1 MFANTHG
8 MPFNRHEGAFCNIKF
23 TRNLILLNT
32 IIRQS
37 PGFISLN
44 NHCDIHILLTC
55 QNRDTY
61 NQISTIANIDSNLF
75 IDRLMTN
82 VWREII

>member
-1 MFANTHG
+1 LAHSKTLQKVFANTHG

-61 NQISTIANIDSNLF
+61 NQISTIAKN
-75 IDRLMTN
+75 RLKS
-82 VWREII
+82 IY